1 MEWSVVVERLPD
13 LARGLVQTLW
23 ICAFAAV
30 CGLTIGALVTWTQ
43 LRGPR
48 VLKYIAEIYVALCLG
63 IPMLIMIYALF
74 FVLPMYGPTLS
85 PSVVGVCALALYYG
99 PYFAM
104 VMRAAILA
112 FPVGQFEAASA
123 IGLSGIRTVTR
134 ILLPQALP
142 IMLPPL
148 AGLLI
153 GMLKDSALLA
163 VVSVPEF
170 MFQARQAVS
179 ETYAPLEIYIT
190 VALTYWVMS
199 AACSAMARRLEMR
212 LQAHVPNPT

>member
-1 MEWSVVVERLPD
+1 MEWSVVIERLPD
-13 LARGLVQTLW
+13 LARGLVQTIW
-23 ICAFAAV
+23 ICALAVV
-30 CGLTIGALVTWTQ
+30 CGLTIGAVVTWIQ

-48 VLKYIAEIYVALCLG
+48 LLKWVTEIYIGLCLG
-63 IPMLIMIYALF
+63 VPMLIMIYLLF
-74 FVLPMYGPTLS
+74 YVLPMYGLTLS
-85 PSVVGVCALALYYG
+85 PSVVGVSALALYYG

-112 FPVGQFEAASA
+112 VPYGQFEAASA
-123 IGLSGIRTVTR
+123 IGLSGIRTTTR
-134 ILLPQALP
+134 ILLPQAVP
-142 IMLPPL
+142 IMLPPVV
-148 AGLLI
+148 GLLI

-179 ETYAPLEIYIT
+179 ETYAPLEIYLT
-190 VALTYWVMS
+190 VALTYWGMS
-199 AACSAMARRLEMR
+199 AACSAMARRLEIR